1 MWGAERRPA
10 DPHRIASN
18 NLPARP
24 SHGCKSGQ
32 LDVCVGPGFVIHLP
46 GIISKAMDPKS
57 RAGIVFLLV
66 IVLAPIT
73 AAPAGAQGIFTV
85 QAGSTTTPPLV
96 SRNETWNFF
105 K

>member
-1 MWGAERRPA
+1 
-10 DPHRIASN
+10 
-18 NLPARP
+18 
-24 SHGCKSGQ
+24 
-32 LDVCVGPGFVIHLP
+32 
-46 GIISKAMDPKS
+46 MDPKS

-66 IVLAPIT
+66 IVLASIT

-105 K
+105 KPTNNTPPITNWQSIADASLPATWGSGPGGFGYGDPFPAGVELTRSTT